1 MKRSI
6 NYGLI
11 LLSMLTA
18 LSFGMAY
25 GENDTTSANVMPSDI
40 ISSKHIDDAELNPNA
55 SDGADVA
62 DVDSAIIESVTYGKT
77 NQWVEIKNNE
87 TSAQDSTGWTL
98 EVQNRTVFDFPKFI
112 LDVNAK
118 VKVHSG
124 AGNNN
129 KTDLYALATILTKAD
144 DEVSLLDA
152 TGKVISTSEE
162 SSEASESPNDA

>member
-6 NYGLI
+6 KYGLI

-25 GENDTTSANVMPSDI
+25 GENDTSANVMPSNI
-40 ISSKHIDDAELNPNA
+40 MSSKHVDDAELNPNA
-55 SDGADVA
+55 SDAA

-77 NQWVEIKNNE
+77 SQWVEIKNNE
-87 TSAQDSTGWTL
+87 TSAQDLTGWTL
-98 EVQNRTVFDFPKFI
+98 DVQNRTVFTFPKFI

-129 KTDLYALATILTKAD
+129 ETDLYALATILTKAD

-152 TGKVISTSEE
+152 TGMAISTSEE